1 MKYFLI
7 FFLFF
12 LLLESNSN
20 TIEEFKT
27 FDKGSIVKKNKI
39 NKYVKYFSKN
49 KKGRDFFVK
58 AYSKIKLYENTI
70 YKIFYEYDIPKEIIF
85 VSMLESGFNPRIESS
100 AGAVGLWQFMP
111 STGKI
116 FDLQIDDWVDDRQ
129 DIEKSTLAAVKYFK
143 SLRKK
148 FRTWELA
155 LAGYNSGDLTVKRA
169 VEKEN
174 SYDFWKLL
182 SNNFPKQTK
191 EYVPQIIALI
201 HISENLDKYNFKNIK
216 FKKRKNTKKVLVP
229 RDKSIEYFAKIID
242 VDEDY
247 LYSYNYALLKKRTP
261 PNSDYYLNVPIDKI
275 DKLYSFLN
283 KTVAERIVI
292 KYKIKKGDTLSSISL
307 KFNNSIEDLIKL
319 NDLVDSKI
327 IAGKMLFVYSKQ
339 EGFIKE
345 GDYYLHIVKKGDSL
359 YLISKTYN
367 VPVKK
372 LKYWNNIIDS
382 KIIIGQ
388 KIRVL
393 LDESRP

>member
-1 MKYFLI
+1 M
-7 FFLFF
+7 
-12 LLLESNSN
+12 
-20 TIEEFKT
+20 
-27 FDKGSIVKKNKI
+27 
-39 NKYVKYFSKN
+39 
-49 KKGRDFFVK
+49 
-58 AYSKIKLYENTI
+58 
-70 YKIFYEYDIPKEIIF
+70 
-85 VSMLESGFNPRIESS
+85 
-100 AGAVGLWQFMP
+100 
-111 STGKI
+111 
-116 FDLQIDDWVDDRQ
+116 
-129 DIEKSTLAAVKYFK
+129 
-143 SLRKK
+143 
-148 FRTWELA
+148 
-155 LAGYNSGDLTVKRA
+155 
-169 VEKEN
+169 
-174 SYDFWKLL
+174 
-182 SNNFPKQTK
+182 
-191 EYVPQIIALI
+191 
-201 HISENLDKYNFKNIK
+201 
-216 FKKRKNTKKVLVP
+216 
-229 RDKSIEYFAKIID
+229 
-242 VDEDY
+242 
-247 LYSYNYALLKKRTP
+247 KKRTP

-275 DKLYSFLN
+275 DKLYSYLN

-388 KIRVL
+388 KIKVL